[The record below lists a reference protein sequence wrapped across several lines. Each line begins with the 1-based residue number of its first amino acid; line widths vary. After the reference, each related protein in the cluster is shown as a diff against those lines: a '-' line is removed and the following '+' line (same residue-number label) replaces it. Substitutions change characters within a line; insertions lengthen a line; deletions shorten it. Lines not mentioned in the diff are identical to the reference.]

1 MLLHLEKTT
10 INLFEHLTNQ
20 ILSRVSEFAAALK
33 KQAIEYSNMKG
44 VPSESPLL
52 WDLSHSTSTVLQR
65 VSEKTRKGLIT

>member
-1 MLLHLEKTT
+1 MLLRLGRTT
-10 INLFEHLTNQ
+10 IDLFEHLTNQ
-20 ILSRVSEFAAALK
+20 ILSQVSKFAGAIK
-33 KQAIEYSNMKG
+33 KQAIEYSNMMG